1 MSASPSARVHP
12 PTDDATSSPAPV
24 DAVLPASQLFVFG
37 LQHVMVMAAV
47 PITSVFLVAKALN
60 LSTETTLQLISSTFL
75 VCGLGALLQS
85 FGPWKFGARLPFMMI
100 PGGAPIVMFLT
111 IAQQRD
117 LATASG
123 AVILTSILYFV
134 ALPVFARCLKFFP
147 RIVIG
152 TLLLLVSINLLK
164 VYGGII
170 IGRPGTPGFGDPA
183 AIGLA
188 FATIGMTIVF
198 ARFLKGMLRQVSVLL
213 GLVAGTVLAAA
224 FGIAHFDSV
233 ANGPLLTLPS
243 VLPFG
248 MPKFDLVAAI
258 PLLVFGIISMVEAT
272 GQTIAVADAVGKPI
286 DPRVDVP
293 KTIRGDALMSLV
305 GGMMG
310 TSMIITSGENI
321 GIVRATGVRSRY
333 VTAVAGAILLCIAVF
348 APFGRIANAIPEP
361 VVGGTA
367 MIVFAIIGTMGIDM
381 LRQTNLRDH
390 REMFILA
397 GALTMGLL
405 PILVPGMYSR
415 FPAALQLV
423 LGNGLAMGSLT
434 AVILNLL
441 FHHVGT
447 PDAAADDAAIHP
459 TPAAH

>member
-1 MSASPSARVHP
+1 MSL
-12 PTDDATSSPAPV
+12 PTSVQPV
-24 DAVLPASQLFVFG
+24 DVRLPIAQLLLFG
-37 LQHVMVMAAV
+37 LQHVLVMAAV

-60 LSTETTLQLISSTFL
+60 LDVDLTLKLISATFL
-75 VCGLGALLQS
+75 VCGLGSLLQA

-100 PGGAPIVMFLT
+100 PGGAPIVMFVT

-123 AVILTSILYFV
+123 AVIMTSLCYFLL
-134 ALPVFARCLKFFP
+134 LPVFARCLKYFP

-152 TLLLLVSINLLK
+152 TLLLLVSVNLLK

-170 IGRPGTPGFGDPA
+170 VGKPGTPAFADPA
-183 AIGLA
+183 NIGLA
-188 FATIGMTIVF
+188 FATIGFTLLF
-198 ARFLKGMLRQVSVLL
+198 ARVLKGMWGQISVLL
-213 GLVAGTVLAAA
+213 GLVAGTVLAMLCGMSNFSGVLSGAW
-224 FGIAHFDSV
+224 FSL
-233 ANGPLLTLPS
+233 PTL
-243 VLPFG
+243 LPFG
-248 MPKFDLVAAI
+248 VPSFDLVAAI
-258 PLLVFGIISMVEAT
+258 PLLVFSVISMVEAT
-272 GQTIAVADAVGKPI
+272 GQTVAVAEAVDKPI

-305 GGMMG
+305 GGLLG

-333 VTAVAGAILLCIAVF
+333 VTATAGVILILIALI
-348 APFGRIANAIPEP
+348 APFGRLANAIPSP

-381 LRQTNLRDH
+381 LRQVNLREH
-390 REMFILA
+390 SGMFVLA

-405 PILVPGMYSR
+405 PILIPGLYSR
-415 FPAALQLV
+415 FPANLQLV

-434 AVILNLL
+434 AVFLNILFNHTGALPKRPL
-441 FHHVGT
+441 TVPSPPPVPV
-447 PDAAADDAAIHP
+447 PDGRVAQ
-459 TPAAH
+459 